1 MVGSNNNLY
10 PGLTEVILVNLFPE
24 LSIWILV
31 FNAICHFF
39 PGHFC
44 SISFLYIFSLLLACF
59 NLLCIFESIQSIHLI
74 VKV

>member
-24 LSIWILV
+24 LSLWILV

-39 PGHFC
+39 PDHFC
-44 SISFLYIFSLLLACF
+44 SIMFSLLLAYF